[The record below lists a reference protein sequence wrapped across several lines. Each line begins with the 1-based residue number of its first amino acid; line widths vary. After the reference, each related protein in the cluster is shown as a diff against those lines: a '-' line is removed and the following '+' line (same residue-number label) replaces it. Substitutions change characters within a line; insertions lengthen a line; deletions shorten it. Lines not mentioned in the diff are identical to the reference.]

1 MTLAQRARRSLV
13 LVLLLVLVLAGCSG
27 PSPRGAT
34 AKAAFTPG
42 CHYEARLAG
51 GDDLALEVEARCM
64 KRGVRGF
71 KAVESLAISHVHDV
85 RDEKG
90 QPLRRNGMGWELDGR
105 EPVVRYRVNLG
116 AIADVADDFDI
127 AAQVGRSVVAPV
139 STWLLEP
146 DPVRPGAPLTLH
158 LSGPPELAFSCGLR
172 RKDRDLFEL
181 EQQELRV
188 GTYSAF
194 GTLARHD
201 LELAGRHG
209 RGATLEVVILDGPL
223 SAGHSTLL
231 RYVRESVRA
240 VTDFYRGFPV
250 ARALLVVIPESGRSG
265 VLFGKVL
272 PESSPGIALLVG
284 QHTQAKQLDQDWILV
299 HELYHL
305 GFPSFQGEGKW
316 LDEGLAT
323 YYEPIIRTRA
333 GLRTEASLWEEFL
346 SSMPQGLGAIG
357 RDGLENAQ
365 SFRGIY
371 WGGAIV
377 ALLAD
382 VEIRRRSG
390 GKQGLEHGLMALLD
404 NDGHSSEVWAL
415 QDAIGVVDRAI
426 GAPVLSKLAARY
438 AARGHPLELDRLF
451 SDLGVRR
458 TPVGVKLDD
467 TAPLAAVRRAIV
479 RGDKASL

>member
-1 MTLAQRARRSLV
+1 MSLATRAWLSIACV
-13 LVLLLVLVLAGCSG
+13 IGAAGVAGCG
-27 PSPRGAT
+27 AQSPRGAT

-42 CHYEARLAG
+42 CHYEARLSGA
-51 GDDLALEVEARCM
+51 DELTLEVEVRCM

-71 KAVESLAISHVHDV
+71 NVIESVALHHVHDV

-90 QPLRRNGMGWELDGR
+90 QPLRKSATGWELDGR
-105 EPVVRYRVNLG
+105 EPVVRYRVDLA
-116 AIADVADDFDI
+116 AIASTADDFDI
-127 AAQVGRSVVAPV
+127 AAQVGRSIVAPV
-139 STWLLEP
+139 STWMLEP
-146 DPVRPGAPLTLH
+146 NPVRAGAPLTLH
-158 LSGPPELAFSCGLR
+158 MTSAPGLGFACGLR

-181 EQQELRV
+181 EQQELHV

-194 GTLARHD
+194 GRLTEHA

-209 RGATLEVVILDGPL
+209 RRSTLEVVILDGAL
-223 SAGHSTLL
+223 DIGHDTLL
-231 RYVRESVRA
+231 RYVNESVRA
-240 VTDFYRGFPV
+240 VSDFDQGFPV
-250 ARALLVVIPESGRSG
+250 ARALIVVIPEPYRSG

-284 QHTQAKQLDQDWILV
+284 QHTKPSDLGRDWILV

-333 GLRTEASLWEEFL
+333 GLRTEASLWDEFL
-346 SSMPQGLGAIG
+346 NSMPQGLGAIG

-390 GKQGLEHGLMALLD
+390 GKQGLEHGLLALLD
-404 NDGHSSEVWAL
+404 NDGHASEVWAL
-415 QDAIGVVDRAI
+415 EDAIGVVDRAI
-426 GAPVLSKLAARY
+426 GAPILSELAARY
-438 AARGHPLELDRLF
+438 ATRGHPLELDRLF

-479 RGDKASL
+479 HGG

>member
-1 MTLAQRARRSLV
+1 MTPPARAWVSIALALG
-13 LVLLLVLVLAGCSG
+13 AGGVGGCGG
-27 PSPRGAT
+27 PSPRGAS
-34 AKAAFTPG
+34 AKAAFAPG
-42 CHYEARLAG
+42 CHYEARLS
-51 GDDLALEVEARCM
+51 DPDPLTLEVEARCM
-64 KRGVRGF
+64 KRGIRGF
-71 KAVESLAISHVHDV
+71 SVIESLALPHVRDV

-90 QPLRRNGMGWELDGR
+90 QPLRQNGANWELDGR
-105 EPVVRYRVNLG
+105 EPIVRYRVDLT
-116 AIADVADDFDI
+116 AIAQAADDFDI
-127 AAQVGRSVVAPV
+127 AAQVGGSVVAPV

-146 DPVRPGAPLTLH
+146 NPVRAGAPLTLH
-158 LSGPPELAFSCGLR
+158 ALSAPGLALACGLR
-172 RKDRDLFEL
+172 KRSHDLFEL
-181 EQQELRV
+181 EQQELHV

-194 GTLARHD
+194 GRLTQKSFD
-201 LELAGRHG
+201 LAGRHG
-209 RGATLEVVILDGPL
+209 KRSTLDVVFLDGAL
-223 SAGHSTLL
+223 SSGHEKLL
-231 RYVRESVRA
+231 GFVDDSVRA
-240 VTDFYRGFPV
+240 VSAFYRGFPV
-250 ARALLVVIPESGRSG
+250 ARALIVVIPEAGRSG

-284 QHTQAKQLDQDWILV
+284 QHTKPSELDRDWILV

-333 GLRTEASLWEEFL
+333 GLRTETSLWDEFL
-346 SSMPQGLGAIG
+346 NSMPQGLGAIG

-390 GKQGLEHGLMALLD
+390 GKQGLEHGLLALLD
-404 NDGHSSEVWAL
+404 NDGHASEVWGL
-415 QDAIGVVDRAI
+415 DDAVGVVDRAI
-426 GAPVLSKLAARY
+426 GAPVLSDLVAKY
-438 AARGHPLELDRLF
+438 ASRGHPLELDRLF
-451 SDLGVRR
+451 ADLGVRR

-467 TAPLAAVRRAIV
+467 SAPLAEVRRAIV
-479 RGDKASL
+479 RGG

>member
-1 MTLAQRARRSLV
+1 MTRARAWFPI
-13 LVLLLVLVLAGCSG
+13 LLALTLGGCGG

-42 CHYEARLAG
+42 CHYEARLG
-51 GDDLALEVEARCM
+51 GTDELELEVEARCM
-64 KRGVRGF
+64 KRGIRGF
-71 KAVESLAISHVHDV
+71 KAIESLALPHVRDV

-90 QPLRRNGMGWELDGR
+90 QPLRKSGSGWELDGR
-105 EPVVRYRVNLG
+105 EPVVRYRVDLG
-116 AIADVADDFDI
+116 AIAEVADDFDI
-127 AAQVGRSVVAPV
+127 AAQVGRSIVAPV

-146 DPVRPGAPLTLH
+146 NPVRAGAPLTVH
-158 LSGPPELAFSCGLR
+158 LSATPGLNFACGLR
-172 RKDRDLFEL
+172 RKDGDLFEL
-181 EQQELRV
+181 EQQELHV

-194 GTLARHD
+194 GKLTRHD
-201 LELAGRHG
+201 LDLAGRHG
-209 RGATLEVVILDGPL
+209 RSATLEVVILDGPL
-223 SAGHSTLL
+223 SAGKDTLL
-231 RYVRESVRA
+231 RYVRDSVRA
-240 VTDFYRGFPV
+240 VSDFYQGFPV
-250 ARALLVVIPESGRSG
+250 ARAMVVVIPEAGRSG

-284 QHTQAKQLDQDWILV
+284 QHTRAKQLDQDWILV

-346 SSMPQGLGAIG
+346 NSMPQGLGAVG

-377 ALLAD
+377 SLLAD

-390 GKQGLEHGLMALLD
+390 GKQGLEHGLLALLD
-404 NDGHSSEVWAL
+404 HDGHASEVWGL
-415 QDAIGVVDRAI
+415 KDAIDVVDRAV
-426 GAPVLSKLAARY
+426 GAPVLSELAARY
-438 AARGHPLELDRLF
+438 ATRGNPLELDRLF
-451 SDLGVRR
+451 ADLGVRR

-467 TAPLAAVRRAIV
+467 TAPLSAVRRAIV
-479 RGDKASL
+479 HGGRASSL

>member
-1 MTLAQRARRSLV
+1 MISGARAWIRNALV
-13 LVLLLVLVLAGCSG
+13 LGAAGLSGCGG

-34 AKAAFTPG
+34 AKAAFAPG

-51 GDDLALEVEARCM
+51 ADDLTLEVEARCM

-71 KAVESLAISHVHDV
+71 KVIESLALAYVHDV

-90 QPLRRNGMGWELDGR
+90 QPLRKNGTSFELDGR
-105 EPVVRYRVNLG
+105 EPVVRYRVDLG
-116 AIADVADDFDI
+116 AIANAADDFDI
-127 AAQVGRSVVAPV
+127 AAQVGRSIVAPV

-146 DPVRPGAPLTLH
+146 NPVRPGAPLTLH
-158 LSGPPELAFSCGLR
+158 LTSSPDLGVACGLR
-172 RKDRDLFEL
+172 QKDKELFEL
-181 EQQELRV
+181 EQQELHV
-188 GTYSAF
+188 ATYSTF
-194 GTLARHD
+194 GRFTRHD

-209 RGATLEVVILDGPL
+209 RHSTLEVVLLDGPL
-223 SAGHSTLL
+223 SAGKDALM
-231 RYVRESVRA
+231 RYIEDSVRA
-240 VTDFYRGFPV
+240 VSSFYQGFPV
-250 ARALLVVIPESGRSG
+250 ARAMVVVIPESARSG

-272 PESSPGIALLVG
+272 PESSPAIALLVG
-284 QHTQAKQLDQDWILV
+284 QHTKVADLDRDWILV

-346 SSMPQGLGAIG
+346 DAMPQGLGAVG

-377 ALLAD
+377 SLLAD

-390 GKQGLEHGLMALLD
+390 GKQGLENGLLALLD
-404 NDGHSSEVWAL
+404 NDGHASEVWAL
-415 QDAIGVVDRAI
+415 QDAIGVVDRTV
-426 GAPVLSKLAARY
+426 GAPVLGELAARY

-458 TPVGVKLDD
+458 TPTGVKLDD
-467 TAPLAAVRRAIV
+467 TAPLAGVRRAIV
-479 RGDKASL
+479 YGARASF